1 MMAGP
6 YQVTGKNQ
14 AALFTLKIHRGEG
27 MALLAMN
34 WKQGRPTDD
43 FVGFAI
49 EYREPGNDRWL
60 VARNRLSFTER
71 PNPQGLRSFPTT
83 IAPIQKFRWIIFP
96 FNADLSGDFT
106 FRVTPVFMETD
117 GRLSNGE
124 PQIAEIE
131 LASETYPGQLNV
143 TFTRGY
149 VASQAFVDTY
159 EAAGPIS
166 TLLPKSSKKG
176 LTFTPT
182 HPLADK
188 AYAWMGFEARR
199 EILKLL
205 DQAIAGTGDVWVV
218 AYDLSQSHVVDRL
231 EKLGARLSIVID
243 DSGEHA
249 EHGSGESQAE
259 TKLKAAGAK
268 VVRQRM
274 KNLQHNKMIV
284 AEGNVNRAV
293 CGSTNFTW
301 RGLFVQSNNA
311 ILVSGKK
318 AIAPFKVA
326 AETYFKDGASNSA
339 TTFGTTPSAIWQKV
353 DLPGI
358 DVSVTFSPHEAGNA
372 ALAAIAADVRTA
384 KSSLLYSLAFLH
396 QTRGDIRDAVGAV
409 TNSPVFT
416 YGISDKET
424 AVELDSPDGNIVPVY
439 FSRLSKNVPP
449 PFKHE
454 PDSGM
459 GTNMHHKFLVIDFDK
474 PSARV
479 YTGSYNFSKPADR
492 QNGENLLLIRDR
504 RIATSYM
511 VEALRIFDHYQ
522 FRIAQQDA
530 AKAKRTLEL
539 KPPPSTPGQTPW
551 WLDDFTVPHRIR
563 DREVFA

>member
-1 MMAGP
+1 MASP
-6 YQVTGKNQ
+6 YQVTGKNK

-49 EYREPGNDRWL
+49 EYREPGKDRWL
-60 VARNRLSFTER
+60 VARNRLSFTDR
-71 PNPQGLRSFPTT
+71 PNPQGLLSFPTT
-83 IAPIQKFRWIIFP
+83 VAPIQKFRWIIFP
-96 FNADLSGDFT
+96 FNADLPGDFT
-106 FRVTPVFMETD
+106 FRVTPVFMEAD
-117 GRLSNGE
+117 GRLTNGE
-124 PQIAEIE
+124 PQVAGIE

-166 TLLPKSSKKG
+166 TLLPKGSKEG
-176 LTFTPT
+176 LTFKPT

-199 EILKLL
+199 EVLKLL
-205 DQAIAGTGDVWVV
+205 DQAIADKTADVWVV
-218 AYDLSQSHVVDRL
+218 AYDLSQSDVVDRL
-231 EKLGARLSIVID
+231 EQIGAKLSIVID

-249 EHGSGESQAE
+249 AHDSGETQAE
-259 TKLKAAGAK
+259 VRLEAAGAT
-268 VVRQRM
+268 VVRHHM
-274 KNLQHNKMIV
+274 KNLQHNKTIV
-284 AEGNVNRAV
+284 VEGGVNRAV

-311 ILVSGKK
+311 ILITGRD
-318 AIAPFKVA
+318 AIALFKAA
-326 AETYFKDGASNSA
+326 AENYFDNAA
-339 TTFGTTPSAIWQKV
+339 TFGATASAVWHKV
-353 DLPGI
+353 DIPGI
-358 DVSVTFSPHEAGNA
+358 DVSVTFSPHDAGNA
-372 ALAAIAADVRTA
+372 ALADIAADVRKA

-396 QTRGDIRDAVGAV
+396 QTRGDIRDAVSDV
-409 TNSPVFT
+409 TNSHVFT
-416 YGISDKET
+416 YGISDKKT
-424 AVELDSPDGNIVPVY
+424 AIELESPDGNVVPVF

-454 PDSGM
+454 PSSGM
-459 GTNMHHKFLVIDFDK
+459 GTNMHHKFLVVDFDK
-474 PSARV
+474 PTARV
-479 YTGSYNFSKPADR
+479 YTGSYNFSRPADR

-522 FRIAQQDA
+522 FRVAQDDA
-530 AKAKRTLEL
+530 ARAKHKLEL
-539 KPPPSTPGQTPW
+539 KPPPSAPGEAPW
-551 WLDDFTVPHRIR
+551 WLDDYTIPNRIR